1 MKLDTKLAV
10 ALLLSFL
17 PFVGKAK
24 DESNN
29 KETGRGKGILKIN
42 LTEKCHLEIYYD
54 QEYVTLSSN
63 NLLNEIHITIL
74 NLGTGEEQEFTID
87 TLNNEINLPVHL
99 SEGSYSITVENQ
111 DIHYSTIIVLE

>member
-17 PFVGKAK
+17 PFAGKAK

-29 KETGRGKGILKIN
+29 NGDRGKGILKIT
-42 LTEKCHLEIYYD
+42 LSEKCHIEIYYD
-54 QEYVTLSSN
+54 LDHVTLSSN

-74 NLGTGEEQEFTID
+74 NLGTGEEHEFTID
-87 TLNNEINLPVHL
+87 TLNNEINLPVRL
-99 SEGSYSITVENQ
+99 TEGSYSITVENQ